1 MELAIIN
8 GTYRDSSS
16 KNSSREYLP
25 PPLLPPPPRVETK
38 IIFSFSALKVL
49 SSEMDLAEIRLIRS
63 VFIKERGTMVFQKN
77 SFFKAQIG
85 AFTIVNCRIK
95 KDFIQMRIEYS
106 LQTSKLLHN
115 CQFIKRRRSNT
126 LKGSQRMG
134 GGAFFLKPS
143 APLSLMTTYRM
154 SLISAGSISLD
165 STFNLDFCSGPYQ
178 NKLFNILANTMLLF
192 LPVNKLFR
200 FPLENLVN

>member
-63 VFIKERGTMVFQKN
+63 VFIKERGTMVF
-77 SFFKAQIG
+77 
-85 AFTIVNCRIK
+85 
-95 KDFIQMRIEYS
+95 
-106 LQTSKLLHN
+106 
-115 CQFIKRRRSNT
+115 
-126 LKGSQRMG
+126 
-134 GGAFFLKPS
+134 
-143 APLSLMTTYRM
+143 
-154 SLISAGSISLD
+154 
-165 STFNLDFCSGPYQ
+165 
-178 NKLFNILANTMLLF
+178 
-192 LPVNKLFR
+192 
-200 FPLENLVN
+200 